1 MSNEQQRWVKILPS
15 AVHSEYGGWSNT
27 YIGEVYRLLG
37 KDSDGD
43 FRLSLAP
50 YRIEPEHTQDVFV
63 YDEPREVVQP
73 KQWRLKVDV
82 PEWGLKKGQHSEY
95 ISNNMAKFSWQDY
108 TASIP
113 LSIMPYIADPV
124 VEDESQSNAAQ
135 R

>member
-1 MSNEQQRWVKILPS
+1 MSNTTQQRYVRILPS
-15 AVHSEYGGWSNT
+15 AVHSEYGWKQIDVGHIYVLSRDNGQVVT
-27 YIGEVYRLLG
+27 LIGGGFIEPQHVQEVY
-37 KDSDGD
+37 
-43 FRLSLAP
+43 
-50 YRIEPEHTQDVFV
+50 V

-73 KQWRLKVDV
+73 KQWRLNIDV

-124 VEDESQSNAAQ
+124 GEGGG
-135 R
+135 